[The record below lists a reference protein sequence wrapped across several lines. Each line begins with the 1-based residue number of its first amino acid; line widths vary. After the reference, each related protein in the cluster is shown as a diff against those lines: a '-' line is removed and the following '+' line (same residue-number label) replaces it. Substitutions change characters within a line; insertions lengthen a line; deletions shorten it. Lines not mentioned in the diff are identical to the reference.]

1 MARIHAR
8 SARKEIKDIPPS
20 GARKPPA
27 LTARP
32 PSAGYGAT
40 LEVARSQE
48 LTPVAA
54 PLSII
59 EAPDL
64 QGFRCRTRHGLI
76 SDRSVDVQA
85 LENWPP

>member
-8 SARKEIKDIPPS
+8 SARKEIKDILPS

-40 LEVARSQE
+40 PEVARSQE

-54 PLSII
+54 PLSTSKRRP
-59 EAPDL
+59 AGVP
-64 QGFRCRTRHGLI
+64 
-76 SDRSVDVQA
+76 VQDTP
-85 LENWPP
+85 WTH